1 MADDAPS
8 TKMET
13 LLAEIWSE
21 VLKVDGI
28 KPTDT
33 FIDLGGDSLDALM
46 VISKV
51 EKAIGIKLDHERH
64 FVSSLQQV
72 AEELERMVAAKG

>member
-1 MADDAPS
+1 MADDAPKS
-8 TKMET
+8 KMEI
-13 LLAEIWSE
+13 LVAQIWSE
-21 VLKVDGI
+21 VLKIDGI
-28 KPTDT
+28 KMTDT
-33 FIDLGGDSLDALM
+33 FVDLGGDSLDALM

-72 AEELERMVAAKG
+72 AVELEKMAASKK